1 MLIMIAE
8 VSYHMIVNIS
18 TDIDSDVC
26 GIDKICKIQDK
37 LLSVVL

>member
-1 MLIMIAE
+1 MIAE
-8 VSYHMIVNIS
+8 VSYHMIVNIIS
-18 TDIDSDVC
+18 TYIDNDVC